1 MPTEKDPGN
10 VARGLKAAINNPRV
24 SEQAKRAR
32 QRAPSRHGRVRPWRG
47 EHQHRSQG
55 QRSSGSGGKDLEDED
70 VEYEEEEESSGGA
83 DRTRV
88 MAGYKATL
96 KNPNVSQR
104 AKDHAAEILEQNDL

>member
-24 SEQAKRAR
+24 SEQAKEHDRER
-32 QRAPSRHGRVRPWRG
+32 LRDMG
-47 EHQHRSQG
+47 ESVPGEENTSTVPKG